1 MEMSV
6 KFQRVVGRKRREQDD
21 VERQETVGCVRW
33 KHSEED
39 LVGVAKVY
47 KTRRDV
53 AAVAVED
60 QKSPSASRFRFC
72 MTVEH
77 LFKPDTLEV
86 IVRPS

>member
-6 KFQRVVGRKRREQDD
+6 KFPRVVGRKRREQDD
-21 VERQETVGCVRW
+21 VERLETVGCVRW

-60 QKSPSASRFRFC
+60 QKSPSPSRTLLR
-72 MTVEH
+72 EAIKD
-77 LFKPDTLEV
+77 LGKPGKPEV
-86 IVRPS
+86 VVRPS